1 MSLNQIWISSGFLSD
16 FSSGFLANWIGTP
29 ILGDYFQENRT
40 SWRPFL
46 LLRISFPGRPIFIQL
61 VPGNWWWG
69 APAQSPL
76 IPRRRRCPSWGRGG
90 TRLDHTSVASCA
102 VRRWRRD
109 AIRTQFSKLMIFKN
123 SNLSKWDF
131 VRQIDRE
138 NSVNGPQS
146 HSNTMWRPVGTKIE
160 DFQGIYRV
168 FHQLVDLGW
177 VDIDLGCSI
186 ILPNSSAIPICLSK
200 IGQIAEP
207 PRSKS
212 TQQRSSSW

>member
-46 LLRISFPGRPIFIQL
+46 LLRISFPGRPIFIQV

-109 AIRTQFSKLMIFKN
+109 AIRTPFSKLMIFKN

-138 NSVNGPQS
+138 NSVNGP
-146 HSNTMWRPVGTKIE
+146 HSTISFKYYVATSRDQDWRFPRNI
-160 DFQGIYRV
+160 QGVPSARG
-168 FHQLVDLGW
+168 LGLGW
-177 VDIDLGCSI
+177 HRFGMFHPEL
-186 ILPNSSAIPICLSK
+186 
-200 IGQIAEP
+200 
-207 PRSKS
+207 
-212 TQQRSSSW
+212 